1 MQLHFTPEE
10 MRLVADVLLECAPDQ
25 EDLLQMFFAHKL
37 RFDCE
42 QLDRLS
48 GIVSQYHRK
57 VATEVGAASNL
68 ELKEALH
75 RRQVLLEQAAERI
88 QEASAMV

>member
-10 MRLVADVLLECAPDQ
+10 MRLVADILLECAPDQ

-42 QLDRLS
+42 QLDRLG
-48 GIVSQYHRK
+48 GIVTQYQRK
-57 VATEVGAASNL
+57 ITHDFAASGDQDL
-68 ELKEALH
+68 RESLRK
-75 RRQVLLEQAAERI
+75 RQLVLDRVAEHI

>member
-42 QLDRLS
+42 QLDRLG
-48 GIVSQYHRK
+48 GIVTQYQRRIG
-57 VATEVGAASNL
+57 TEVGAASNL
-68 ELKEALH
+68 ELKESLR
-75 RRQVLLEQAAERI
+75 RRQILLDHAAERI

>member
-10 MRLVADVLLECAPDQ
+10 MCLVADILLECAPNE

-42 QLDRLS
+42 QLDRLG
-48 GIVSQYHRK
+48 GIVTQYRRRIAADLA
-57 VATEVGAASNL
+57 ATSNL
-68 ELKEALH
+68 ELKESLG
-75 RRQVLLEQAAERI
+75 RRQNLLDRVAERI
-88 QEASAMV
+88 QEAAAMV

>member
-10 MRLVADVLLECAPDQ
+10 MRLVADVLLECASDQ

-42 QLDRLS
+42 QLDRLG
-48 GIVSQYHRK
+48 GIVTQYQRK
-57 VATEVGAASNL
+57 ITTEVGAAGNL
-68 ELKEALH
+68 ELKEALR
-75 RRQVLLEQAAERI
+75 RRQILLEQAAERI

>member
-1 MQLHFTPEE
+1 MQLHFAPEE

-25 EDLLQMFFAHKL
+25 EDLLQMFFAHRL

-42 QLDRLS
+42 QLDRLG
-48 GIVSQYHRK
+48 GILSQYQRK

-68 ELKEALH
+68 ELKEALR
-75 RRQVLLEQAAERI
+75 RRQILLEQAAERI

>member
-10 MRLVADVLLECAPDQ
+10 MGLVADILLECAPDQ
-25 EDLLQMFFAHKL
+25 EDLLQMFFAHKM

-42 QLDRLS
+42 QLDRLA
-48 GIVSQYHRK
+48 GIVTQYQRK
-57 VATEVGAASNL
+57 IAADFAATGNL
-68 ELKEALH
+68 ELKDAL
-75 RRQVLLEQAAERI
+75 RRTQNLLDRVAERV